1 MQKTIAIAATV
12 AVAALL
18 GGSYAFSVMNP
29 SSDDMFAQC
38 RATAVGGADIGGPFE
53 LVDETGRT
61 VTDADVITGPTLFY
75 FGYTFCPDI
84 CPTDNARNADAVY
97 ILDDRGI
104 EVTPVFVSIDPERDT
119 PERLAEFTDIFHPRM
134 LGLTGSPEQVHAAS
148 QAYKTYYQR
157 EDTEDEYYL
166 IDHTTGAYFVLPGH
180 GFVEYF
186 NRDVTPEQMADRL
199 QCFIEAAEAGQ
210 GS

>member
-1 MQKTIAIAATV
+1 MQKTIAIAAAA

-18 GGSYAFSVMNP
+18 GGSYAFSVMKP
-29 SSDDMFAQC
+29 SSDDVFAQC
-38 RATAVGGADIGGPFE
+38 RATTVGGADIGGPFE

-61 VTDADVITGPTLFY
+61 VTDADIVTGPTLFY

-119 PERLAEFTDIFHPRM
+119 PERVAEFTDIFHPRM
-134 LGLTGSPEQVHAAS
+134 IGLTGSPEQVHAAS
-148 QAYKTYYQR
+148 QAFKTYYQR

-166 IDHTTGAYFVLPGH
+166 IDHTTGAYFVLPEH

-186 NRDVTPEQMADRL
+186 SRDVTPEQMADRL
-199 QCFIEAAEAGQ
+199 QCFIEAADAG
-210 GS
+210 